1 MSGYDNLLALALV
14 LMLEGLMPFISPQ
27 SWRNLFAQI
36 LTLQDG
42 QIRFFGLIAILL
54 GLGLFVFLSL

>member
-1 MSGYDNLLALALV
+1 MSAYDMLLALALV
-14 LMLEGLMPFISPQ
+14 LVLEGLMPFISPQ

-36 LTLQDG
+36 VALQDG

-54 GLGLFVFLSL
+54 GLGLFVFLTL